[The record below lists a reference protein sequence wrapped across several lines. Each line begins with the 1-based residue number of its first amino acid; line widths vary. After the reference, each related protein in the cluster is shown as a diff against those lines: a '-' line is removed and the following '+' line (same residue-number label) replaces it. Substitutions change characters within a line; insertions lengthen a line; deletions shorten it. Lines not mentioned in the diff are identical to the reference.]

1 MANYNVDLEIA
12 VKNAKEL
19 QRTRVGVKQLQREIR
34 RFNKEAQ
41 QGTKVVKNF
50 KNLEEVVGRSKAALN
65 NAAIGTSK
73 FNKAVKALAKSELTY
88 GKEMKNRNR
97 ALENA
102 RRSQLGMQSIEERE
116 HQLLMRGNRLRDL
129 RLKKERMLNKTRG
142 MRGRGIGS

>member
-1 MANYNVDLEIA
+1 MAGYNVDLEIA

-19 QRTRVGVKQLQREIR
+19 QKTRVGVKQLQREIR

-65 NAAIGTSK
+65 TAAIGTSK

-88 GKEMKNRNR
+88 SKEMANRNR

-102 RRSQLGMQSIEERE
+102 KRAQLGMQSIEDRE
-116 HQLLMRGNRLRDL
+116 HQL
-129 RLKKERMLNKTRG
+129 
-142 MRGRGIGS
+142 